1 MVDVN
6 EFLAWHDA
14 DLLAYLQ
21 ENKQPDGSIDMSHI
35 RGFEELS
42 AEQKDELAIKFGQV

>member
-1 MVDVN
+1 MVDVG
-6 EFLAWHDA
+6 EFLAWNDA

-21 ENKQPDGSIDMSHI
+21 ENKQADGSVNMSYI

-42 AEQKDELAIKFGQV
+42 EEQKDELAIKFGLV